1 MIVKVSDV
9 LPYISGEANLAFST
23 KDLQLVKELIHE
35 IVGFISSYVGYDIN
49 EHTVEEITSG
59 NGTDTVLLNEYIV
72 NVQHLYI
79 DPVRNFDSSTEI
91 SSDEFYV
98 DPFVNGIKLRNSKFP
113 NIPNSVKV
121 VYTSGW
127 TDSSIP
133 RDLKSVICSTTANL
147 FDKIR
152 KKLTDVTSHA
162 GLGSSVTYPVEKIFT
177 YQHYTVLAKYKIPSI

>member
-9 LPYISGEANLAFST
+9 LPYISGESNLAFST
-23 KDLQLVKELIHE
+23 KDLQLLKELLYE
-35 IVGFISSYVGYDIN
+35 ITGFVSSYVGYDIT
-49 EHTVEEITSG
+49 EHRVEEITSG

-72 NVQHLYI
+72 SVQHLYVN
-79 DPVRNFDSSTEI
+79 PSKKFDSSTEI
-91 SSDEFYV
+91 PPEKYYV
-98 DPFVNGIKLRNSKFP
+98 DQYINGIKLIDDKFP
-113 NIPNSVKV
+113 NVPDSVKA
-121 VYTSGW
+121 VYTAGW
-127 TDSSIP
+127 NNTNIP

-162 GLGSSVTYPVEKIFT
+162 GLGSSVTYPIEKIFT